1 MALWQETMT
10 AIIWPDTDGYVVM
23 GDGDV
28 IIAGP
33 CVSIEDALNEAE
45 SFGLTISNMDDV
57 EKWQQ
62 PDEDWG
68 INEDD

>member
-1 MALWQETMT
+1 MSTWQETMT

-33 CVSIEDALNEAE
+33 VASIRDALCEAE
-45 SFGLTISNMDDV
+45 SYGLTIENMEEVEGWLRPDD
-57 EKWQQ
+57 
-62 PDEDWG
+62 DWG
-68 INEDD
+68 IEE